1 LNMNNENSLLEPIR
15 NLNIVPV
22 KNKVGSRHADVIDE
36 WDGSGFGRSM
46 LHHSGPY
53 DAAAPSRNDVKKVG
67 QSRAPMKAFR
77 DVSGGIDPAVGAI
90 NTAGSSKRPSDATYT
105 ENPFDDDN
113 LAMSPLSPSEMDKAF
128 LPALGAG
135 AASSSNDASR
145 RGPHKTHHKKHSSKY
160 GQNMTSPRGEGL
172 TGQYSTSL
180 PASGGY
186 FPSHGAGGA
195 SGEQNDWEVDE
206 RRRREREREHKHKA
220 LQAAWGIDERKSQKS
235 TQERVLETDCVEII
249 AEPFEEFGYSP
260 RYEEP
265 NYRRSSCLA

>member
-1 LNMNNENSLLEPIR
+1 MTANNLSYSRRDSHPAPAKPSSRRANSVSSALNNDSSLLEPIR

-22 KNKVGSRHADVIDE
+22 KHKVGSRHADVIDE

-67 QSRAPMKAFR
+67 QSRAPMKAFK
-77 DVSGGIDPAVGAI
+77 DVSGGVDPAAAAI
-90 NTAGSSKRPSDATYT
+90 NMAGSSKRPSDATYT

-128 LPALGAG
+128 LPALATG
-135 AASSSNDASR
+135 AASSSNEASR
-145 RGPHKTHHKKHSSKY
+145 RGTHKTHHKKHSSKY

-186 FPSHGAGGA
+186 FPTHGASGTP

-220 LQAAWGIDERKSQKS
+220 LQAAWGIDERESS
-235 TQERVLETDCVEII
+235 
-249 AEPFEEFGYSP
+249 SP
-260 RYEEP
+260 W
-265 NYRRSSCLA
+265 